1 MPFAML
7 RWFTPRHFE
16 VKMWIPIDGILIAI
30 NVGLGLLLYIRSRRV
45 RSVAPTQHTTH
56 AHDTTHDTT
65 LAAVLASLCLIPYSA
80 RQIRSELA
88 KIVKKENKVC
98 YHRTGVHLRFEPG
111 GMAYVGPPYPELAAA
126 RLATSYPQLS
136 THWRAAYRT
145 RPSIVIEHTA
155 STASGTHLTLTVTT
169 ATPASPCSLRVFLF
183 CL

>member
-45 RSVAPTQHTTH
+45 RSVAPTQHTH
-56 AHDTTHDTT
+56 TTHDTHGTT
-65 LAAVLASLCLIPYSA
+65 LAAELASLCLISYSA

-111 GMAYVGPPYPELAAA
+111 GMAYVSPPYPALAAA
-126 RLATSYPQLS
+126 RLAHLIHNSLHTGALLIGLGPGSSSNTPRVPLPV
-136 THWRAAYRT
+136 RT
-145 RPSIVIEHTA
+145 
-155 STASGTHLTLTVTT
+155 
-169 ATPASPCSLRVFLF
+169 
-183 CL
+183 